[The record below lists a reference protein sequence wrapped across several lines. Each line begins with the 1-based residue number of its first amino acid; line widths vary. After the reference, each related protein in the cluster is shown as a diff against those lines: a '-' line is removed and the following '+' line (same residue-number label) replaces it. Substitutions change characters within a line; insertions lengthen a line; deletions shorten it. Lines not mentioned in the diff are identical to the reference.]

1 MADKVS
7 IAVLFNQIGE
17 EEYEKM
23 IKKARRDPDFSLDL
37 RAQITTV
44 DEQIAVLVKALAEA
58 GFRSYAVNI
67 NDRFDDLYRTLTA
80 NRPDAVF
87 NLVEFFNDDPR
98 QEYMVAS
105 LYDLLRIPYTGASP
119 FTLALC
125 QRKASTKHLL
135 LANGI
140 RTPRFRVMNEGQF
153 LRRHGLRYP
162 IIVKP
167 IREDASVGID
177 NASVVE
183 SFDLMSERVHYIWK
197 EFKQP
202 ALVEE
207 YIDGRE
213 LHVPILG
220 NYPPKVLP
228 IAEMDF
234 SDLPPHLHNI
244 LSYDAKWDPNNEAY
258 QKLHLRCPADL
269 PKRVEKKIR
278 EVALATYNTLGCRDY
293 ARIDLRL
300 TKRNQPYVLEVNP
313 NPDLSEDD
321 VFMQAAKKAGLN
333 NVAVLRKIV
342 ELALRRTPREKTTLQ
357 ANAAASL

>member
-1 MADKVS
+1 MTDKVS
-7 IAVLFNQIGE
+7 VAILYSQIGE
-17 EEYEKM
+17 EEYEQM
-23 IKKARRDPDFSLDL
+23 IKKARRDPDLSLDV

-44 DEQIAVLVKALAEA
+44 DEQMRTLAKALAEA

-67 NDRFDDLYRTLTA
+67 NDRFGDLLEALTH
-80 NRPDAVF
+80 NPPDVVF
-87 NLVEFFNDDPR
+87 NLIEFFNDDPR

-125 QRKASTKHLL
+125 QRKAPTKHLL

-153 LRRHGLRYP
+153 LRRHGLHYP
-162 IIVKP
+162 LIVKP
-167 IREDASVGID
+167 VREDASVGID

-234 SDLPPHLHNI
+234 SGLPPHLHNI

-258 QKLHLRCPADL
+258 QKLQLRCPADL

-321 VFMQAAKKAGLN
+321 VFMQAAKKAGLSS
-333 NVAVLRKIV
+333 VATLRKIV
-342 ELALRRTPREKTTLQ
+342 ELALRRTPRQKSTPQEKAL
-357 ANAAASL
+357 ASL